1 MNIRDFVNY
10 IRTYQK
16 GVNFLRSMDDM
27 GLDFYE
33 TPLCE
38 SADALFQAW
47 IEQIMPNEDGQD
59 LIYWWLFE
67 DVDKVITKDGVDI
80 NVEDIEEFT
89 KYLLNNGYFKSEEN
103 S

>member
-1 MNIRDFVNY
+1 MIAAYKFVEYLRAYQEGIDFLKNMY
-10 IRTYQK
+10 DT
-16 GVNFLRSMDDM
+16 

-33 TPLCE
+33 TSLTA
-38 SADALFQAW
+38 SADTMFQAW
-47 IEQIMPNEDGQD
+47 LEQIINEEGQD
-59 LIYWWLFE
+59 LVYWWLFE
-67 DVDKVITKDGVDI
+67 DVDKVITDNGNEI